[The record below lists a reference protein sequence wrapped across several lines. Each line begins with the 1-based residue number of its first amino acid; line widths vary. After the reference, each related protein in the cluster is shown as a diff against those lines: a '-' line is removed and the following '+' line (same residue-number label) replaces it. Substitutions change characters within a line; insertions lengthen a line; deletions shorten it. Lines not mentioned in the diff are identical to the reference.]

1 MKALILTI
9 FLSIVGFAQADQL
22 AWITEAQARKA
33 ADFLRT
39 QETLLLFCGCCDNHD
54 AQIIQVVEIGF
65 EATPG
70 GEYFEVFVV
79 GVDPLGNEVRIPLD
93 LAYVYFKKRKKAV
106 NVGKYLG
113 FECDVCTKPK
123 RFLQP

>member
-1 MKALILTI
+1 MKSLILTI
-9 FLSIVGFAQADQL
+9 FLFFVGFVQADQL

-33 ADFLRT
+33 AEFLRK
-39 QETLLLFCGCCDNHD
+39 QESILLFCGCCDQHD

-79 GVDPLGNEVRIPLD
+79 GVNAKGKEVKIPLD
-93 LAYVYFKKRKKAV
+93 LAYVYFKKKKKAV
-106 NVGKYLG
+106 NVGKHLG

-123 RFLQP
+123 SFLQP

>member
-1 MKALILTI
+1 MKALILNI
-9 FLSIVGFAQADQL
+9 FLFIVGFVQADQL
-22 AWITEAQARKA
+22 AWISEEQARKA

-39 QETLLLFCGCCDNHD
+39 QESLLLFCGCCEQHD

-79 GVDPLGNEVRIPLD
+79 GVDAKGKEVKIPLD
-93 LAYVYFKKRKKAV
+93 LAYVYFKKKKKAV
-106 NVGKYLG
+106 NVGKHLG

-123 RFLQP
+123 SFLHP

>member
-9 FLSIVGFAQADQL
+9 FLFVVGFVQADQL
-22 AWITEAQARKA
+22 AWISEEQARKA

-39 QETLLLFCGCCDNHD
+39 QESLLLFCGCCEQHD

-79 GVDPLGNEVRIPLD
+79 GVDAKGKEVKIPLD
-93 LAYVYFKKRKKAV
+93 LAYVYFKKKKKAV
-106 NVGKYLG
+106 NVGKHLG
-113 FECDVCTKPK
+113 FDCDVCTKPK
-123 RFLQP
+123 SFLQP

>member
-1 MKALILTI
+1 MKSLILSI
-9 FLSIVGFAQADQL
+9 FLFIVGFAQADQL

-79 GVDPLGNEVRIPLD
+79 GVDPIGNEVRIPLD

-123 RFLQP
+123 SFLHP

>member
-1 MKALILTI
+1 MKSLILTI
-9 FLSIVGFAQADQL
+9 FLFFVGFVQADQL

-33 ADFLRT
+33 AEFLRK
-39 QETLLLFCGCCDNHD
+39 QESILLFCGCCDQHD

-79 GVDPLGNEVRIPLD
+79 GVDVKGKEVKIPLD
-93 LAYVYFKKRKKAV
+93 LAYVYFKKKKKAV
-106 NVGKYLG
+106 NVGKHLG
-113 FECDVCTKPK
+113 FDCDVCTKPK
-123 RFLQP
+123 SFLQP

>member
-1 MKALILTI
+1 MKSLILSI
-9 FLSIVGFAQADQL
+9 FLFIVGFAQADQL

-33 ADFLRT
+33 AEFLRT

-65 EATPG
+65 EATSG
-70 GEYFEVFVV
+70 GDYFEVFVV

-106 NVGKYLG
+106 NVGKHLG

-123 RFLQP
+123 RFLNP

>member
-9 FLSIVGFAQADQL
+9 FLFIVGFVQADQL
-22 AWITEAQARKA
+22 AWISEEQARIA

-39 QETLLLFCGCCDNHD
+39 QETLLLFYGCCEQHD

-79 GVDPLGNEVRIPLD
+79 GVDAKGKEVKIPLD
-93 LAYVYFKKRKKAV
+93 LAYVYFKKKKKAV
-106 NVGKYLG
+106 NVGKHLG

-123 RFLQP
+123 SFLHP

>member
-9 FLSIVGFAQADQL
+9 SLFIVGFVQADQL
-22 AWITEAQARKA
+22 AWISEEQARKA

-39 QETLLLFCGCCDNHD
+39 QESLLLFCGCCEQHD

-79 GVDPLGNEVRIPLD
+79 GVDAKGKEVKIPLD
-93 LAYVYFKKRKKAV
+93 LAYVYFKKKKKAV
-106 NVGKYLG
+106 NVGKHLG

-123 RFLQP
+123 SFLHP

>member
-9 FLSIVGFAQADQL
+9 FLFIVGFVQADQL
-22 AWITEAQARKA
+22 AWISEEQARKA

-39 QETLLLFCGCCDNHD
+39 QESLLLFCGCCEQHD

-65 EATPG
+65 EATPR

-79 GVDPLGNEVRIPLD
+79 GVDAKGKEVKIPLD
-93 LAYVYFKKRKKAV
+93 LAYVYFKKKKKAV
-106 NVGKYLG
+106 NVGKHLG

-123 RFLQP
+123 SFLHP

>member
-1 MKALILTI
+1 MKSLILII
-9 FLSIVGFAQADQL
+9 FLFIVGVVQADQL

-33 ADFLRT
+33 AEFLRK
-39 QETLLLFCGCCDNHD
+39 QESILLFCGCCEQHD

-65 EATPG
+65 EVTPG

-79 GVDPLGNEVRIPLD
+79 GVDAKGKEVKIPLD
-93 LAYVYFKKRKKAV
+93 LAYVYFKKKKKAV

-113 FECDVCTKPK
+113 FDCDVCTKPK
-123 RFLQP
+123 SFLQP

>member
-1 MKALILTI
+1 MKSLILSI
-9 FLSIVGFAQADQL
+9 FLLIVGFAQADQL

-79 GVDPLGNEVRIPLD
+79 GVDAKGKEVRIPLD
-93 LAYVYFKKRKKAV
+93 LAYVFFKKRKKAV
-106 NVGKYLG
+106 NVGKHLG
-113 FECDVCTKPK
+113 FECDVCMKPK
-123 RFLQP
+123 SFLHP

>member
-9 FLSIVGFAQADQL
+9 FLFIVGFVQADQL
-22 AWITEAQARKA
+22 AWISEEQARKA

-39 QETLLLFCGCCDNHD
+39 QESLLLFCGCCEQHD

-79 GVDPLGNEVRIPLD
+79 GVDAKGKEVKIPLD
-93 LAYVYFKKRKKAV
+93 LAYVYFKKKKKAV
-106 NVGKYLG
+106 NVGKHLG

-123 RFLQP
+123 SFLHP